1 MAKKLAQD
9 NLGPQD
15 EVSTDSFVGLND
27 LNDEKK
33 SEKKLTKKA
42 TTIVMLKKDGGATIN
57 QIAQAYVDV
66 NGDPD
71 IEKNRRV
78 ARLWLSKIGFEVSSR
93 KDEAGVKYYFPA
105 K

>member
-1 MAKKLAQD
+1 MAKKHNQD

-33 SEKKLTKKA
+33 SEKKPTKKA
-42 TTIVMLKKDGGATIN
+42 TTIVMLKKDGGVTIN